1 MGRIDEPDWA
11 TYWGFCET
19 ILGAIKPPD
28 PLIYLRCLMRTLRW
42 RIKLRGREMEQ
53 DIPLSY
59 LKRLDRLYEEWTA
72 NYTMSEMLVLETD
85 QLDYV
90 SDLIHQLDVMERIE
104 AVIPTTFIKP
114 S

>member
-1 MGRIDEPDWA
+1 
-11 TYWGFCET
+11 
-19 ILGAIKPPD
+19 
-28 PLIYLRCLMRTLRW
+28 
-42 RIKLRGREMEQ
+42 
-53 DIPLSY
+53 
-59 LKRLDRLYEEWTA
+59 
-72 NYTMSEMLVLETD
+72 MSEMLVLETD